1 MENNTNHRPIME
13 LIDELLQHP
22 ELVRLEWITKE
33 GVREECKN
41 WTDNYD
47 DEKFEKF
54 WENNHKELKENSYK
68 MFDYDSDYLNG
79 FFEKDFVQ

>member
-1 MENNTNHRPIME
+1 ME

-22 ELVRLEWITKE
+22 DLVRLEWITKE

-47 DEKFEKF
+47 DEKFDKF
-54 WENNHKELKENSYK
+54 WEKNHKDIKENSYK
-68 MFDYDSDYLNG
+68 MFDYDWDYLNT
-79 FFEKDFVQ
+79 FFEKDLVD